1 MKNKIIIAAGLIIL
15 LIILFFNSL
24 VMLEFNQDIFDFV
37 FNKAKLTQEDKEW
50 LKDNSPFLY
59 ASDNNAPPLR
69 FKNGET
75 GEYQGI
81 VPDYIRELSI
91 ELGIEINVKPM
102 IWKNAL
108 ESLENGNSDLCDM
121 FPSEKRKEKFI
132 FSEIIYYENG
142 VLVTSKNNNEIITYK
157 DLDGKKLA
165 IQKGDYIEEFLNK
178 RVENVEFYYTNDYQ
192 ESLKLLING
201 KVDATGGDEPV
212 LSYFIKKMN
221 LENDYRIL
229 ENPIYE
235 MPTILAIAKDEV
247 EFRNI
252 INKGIILLK
261 KKNTMLRIQQKWFGI
276 SRSIIE
282 DNRYEILKI
291 FIETIIGIFVI
302 AAILTY
308 FWNRELNTKINKGI
322 KKENIARRDLEIIFN
337 SLPYYF
343 LIVDKN
349 GKILR
354 FNIPFAEFLNKDSG
368 KIIGTEI
375 SEYKAFSD
383 FNLELIRNQT
393 LKYEYDYN
401 KKNYSI
407 SSVVLPCFKEE
418 QSRFLLII
426 EDITDEKMRE
436 QQLLHSNKIAS
447 LGQLA
452 AGITHEIRN
461 PIGLIRNYI
470 YIIKNKLYSSDE
482 ELNENITGID
492 NALDSVN
499 EFINNL
505 LNFSRISCIKKE
517 VIDLNDFFSEIEK
530 FTIRNLEKENI
541 LLIIINKADEI
552 YFNKESLKHI
562 FFNLIS
568 NASDSIVSNGKIVIS
583 CKEES
588 ENLVI
593 KVMDTGKGI
602 KKENIDKVFNS
613 FFTTKYPD
621 QGTGLGLNI
630 VFKEIERN
638 GGEIRVESEYLD
650 GATFVITLLEA
661 AASTYSGLAPSV

>member
-1 MKNKIIIAAGLIIL
+1 MKNKIIIAAFLIIV
-15 LIILFFNSL
+15 LIILFFNSF
-24 VMLEFNQDIFDFV
+24 VMLEFNQDIFDFL
-37 FNKAKLTQEDKEW
+37 FNELKLTQDDKDW

-69 FKNGET
+69 FKNEET

-91 ELGIEINVKPM
+91 ELGVEINVKPM
-102 IWKNAL
+102 IWRNAL
-108 ESLENGNSDLCDM
+108 ESLENGDSDLCDM

-132 FSEIIYYENG
+132 FSEPIYYENG
-142 VLVTSKNNNEIITYK
+142 VLVTSKDNNEIITYK
-157 DLDGKKLA
+157 DLVGKRLA

-178 RVENVEFYYTNDYQ
+178 RVKNVEFHYTNDYQ
-192 ESLKLLING
+192 ESLELLING

-212 LSYFIKKMN
+212 LSYFIREMN
-221 LENDYRIL
+221 LENGYRIL
-229 ENPIYE
+229 EDPIYE
-235 MPTILAIAKDEV
+235 MPTILAISKNEV
-247 EFRNI
+247 KFRNI

-282 DNRYEILKI
+282 DNSYEILKI

-308 FWNRELNTKINKGI
+308 FWNRELNVKIDEGI
-322 KKENIARRDLEIIFN
+322 KKENIAKRDLEIIFN

-343 LIVDKN
+343 LIVNKN
-349 GKILR
+349 GEILK
-354 FNIPFAEFLNKDSG
+354 FNIPFAEFLDKDSK

-375 SEYKAFSD
+375 AEYKVFSD
-383 FNLELIRNQT
+383 FNLELIKNRT
-393 LKYEYDYN
+393 VKYEYDYN

-407 SSVVLPCFKEE
+407 SSVALPCLKEE
-418 QSRFLLII
+418 HSRFLLII
-426 EDITDEKMRE
+426 EDITNEKMRE
-436 QQLLHSNKIAS
+436 QQLLHNNKIAA
-447 LGQLA
+447 LGQFA

-461 PIGLIRNYI
+461 PIGLIRNYV
-470 YIIKNKLYSSDE
+470 YIIKNKLYSSNK
-482 ELNENITGID
+482 ELEENILGID

-499 EFINNL
+499 QFINNL
-505 LNFSRISCIKKE
+505 LNFSRISCSKKE
-517 VIDLNDFFSEIEK
+517 VINLNNFFSEIEK

-541 LLIIINKADEI
+541 LLIIKNDADKI

-568 NASDSIVSNGKIVIS
+568 NASDSIISNGKIIIS
-583 CKEES
+583 CKEENES
-588 ENLVI
+588 IVI
-593 KVMDTGKGI
+593 TVADTGKGI
-602 KKENIDKVFNS
+602 KKENIDKVFNP

-621 QGTGLGLNI
+621 SGTGLGLNI

-638 GGEIRVESEYLD
+638 DGEITVESEYLD
-650 GATFVITLLEA
+650 GATFTIVLPLKGEKC
-661 AASTYSGLAPSV
+661 GK